1 MDTFPR
7 TWTDLILKSD
17 LTQTTNQQ
25 YSRNGFNFEVKIM
38 NKRYINLE
46 EELSEQGVNNNA
58 SHCISGDNVTE
69 QWYKTNREL
78 FSSEISQVLSVYK
91 CTKFA
96 YLDNGNMT
104 WNITVGI
111 KPNDE
116 KRIWKF
122 KVVYDK
128 NYDGNNENSV
138 KVYSIS
144 PTYEEIK
151 QRLFNKY
158 GEFDNIP
165 YTRTDSN
172 GNKYIS
178 YYKNYKTPLNAVE
191 KLKAAFKWGLFV
203 EKSLMDLENW
213 QTFWNLYQNDDA
225 EGMYRNLDK
234 CENANQAIDNQTA
247 SEQNQPSSSNQQI
260 VYDENENV
268 NNWIKKYP
276 DERKKEIDYLKK
288 NKTGYSYQI
297 NAEGVLTVPFSL
309 GEFVFLMVIDKDF
322 PNRTVQG
329 FPPVKVYLVKPTAKE
344 IKEKF
349 NMNCVPNVKMDSNG
363 YEYITL
369 SEISNDF
376 ERYISGK
383 TEQTFVEIV
392 IENTSKWFREISNA
406 IYENPINQRPD
417 LYDGDEYSCYS
428 GKKKKYCDA
437 RASRDNPVNTRCKKV
452 VLSDRAYAQILSETF
467 NRVRTETGGLLLG
480 HFDDGVWYVVE
491 ASDPGINAVFSAAYH
506 EGDEDYENHV
516 CGVYSRLYKHPLV
529 FLGMWHRHPGSMD
542 TFSGTDDQTNYKF
555 AGSCGN
561 GCISALINIDP
572 NFRITFYYVEQG
584 KHNQVHYSKVDVEVG
599 DDKFEN
605 KNVLKFASTSDVVN
619 RLRGGR

>member
-1 MDTFPR
+1 MINR
-7 TWTDLILKSD
+7 K
-17 LTQTTNQQ
+17 
-25 YSRNGFNFEVKIM
+25 E
-38 NKRYINLE
+38 INLE
-46 EELSEQGVNNNA
+46 EELNTQGVNNDK
-58 SHCISGDNVTE
+58 ISANDTNDLME
-69 QWYKTNREL
+69 QWYKTNMDL
-78 FSSEISQVLSVYK
+78 YSSEISQVLSVYK

-96 YLDNGNMT
+96 YLDNGNIS

-111 KPNDE
+111 KPDEE
-116 KRIWKF
+116 KRIWSF
-122 KVVYDK
+122 KVVYDR
-128 NYDGNNENSV
+128 NYDGKNENSV
-138 KVYSIS
+138 KVYAIS
-144 PTYEEIK
+144 PTYDDIK
-151 QRLFNKY
+151 KRLFDKY

-172 GNKYIS
+172 GKKYIS
-178 YYKNYKTPLNAVE
+178 YYKNYKTPLSAVE

-203 EKSLMDLENW
+203 EKSLLDQENW
-213 QTFWNLYQNDDA
+213 QTFWNLYENDNAENAYKAFEKSKIANQDDA
-225 EGMYRNLDK
+225 YQL
-234 CENANQAIDNQTA
+234 
-247 SEQNQPSSSNQQI
+247 SLEQNKPSSAVEQI
-260 VYDENENV
+260 VYDENENI
-268 NNWIKKYP
+268 NNWIKKCP
-276 DERKKEIDYLKK
+276 SQRKKEIDYLKK
-288 NKTGYSYQI
+288 NKTEYSYQI
-297 NAEGVLTVPFSL
+297 NAEGVLSVPFSL

-322 PNRTVQG
+322 PSRTIQG

-344 IKEKF
+344 IKSRF
-349 NMNCVPNVKMDSNG
+349 NMSCVPNVKMDTNG

-369 SEISNDF
+369 NEISRDF
-376 ERYISGK
+376 DKYISGN
-383 TEQTFVEIV
+383 TEKSFVEIV
-392 IENTSKWFREISNA
+392 IENTAKWFREISNA

-417 LYDGDEYSCYS
+417 LFDDDYSRFS
-428 GKKKKYCDA
+428 NNRKKYCDA
-437 RASRDNPVNTRCKKV
+437 RASRNNPVNARCKKV

-480 HFDDGVWYVVE
+480 HFDNGIWYVVE

-572 NFRITFYYVEQG
+572 DFRITFYYVEQG

-605 KNVLKFASTSDVVN
+605 KNVLKLATNSDVIN
-619 RLRGGR
+619 RIRGGR

>member
-1 MDTFPR
+1 MINR
-7 TWTDLILKSD
+7 K
-17 LTQTTNQQ
+17 
-25 YSRNGFNFEVKIM
+25 E
-38 NKRYINLE
+38 INLE
-46 EELSEQGVNNNA
+46 EELNTQGVNNDK
-58 SHCISGDNVTE
+58 ISANDTNDLME
-69 QWYKTNREL
+69 QWYKTNMDL
-78 FSSEISQVLSVYK
+78 YSSEISQVLSVYK

-96 YLDNGNMT
+96 YLDNGNIS

-111 KPNDE
+111 KPDEE
-116 KRIWKF
+116 KRIWSF
-122 KVVYDK
+122 KVVYDR
-128 NYDGNNENSV
+128 NYDGKNENSV
-138 KVYSIS
+138 KVYAIS
-144 PTYEEIK
+144 PTYDDIK
-151 QRLFNKY
+151 KRLFDKY

-172 GNKYIS
+172 GKKYIS
-178 YYKNYKTPLNAVE
+178 YYKNYKTPLSAVE

-203 EKSLMDLENW
+203 EKSLLDQENW
-213 QTFWNLYQNDDA
+213 QTFWNLYENDNAENAYKAFEKSKIAGQDDA
-225 EGMYRNLDK
+225 YQL
-234 CENANQAIDNQTA
+234 
-247 SEQNQPSSSNQQI
+247 SLEQNKPSSAVEQI
-260 VYDENENV
+260 VYDENESI
-268 NNWIKKYP
+268 NNWIKKCP
-276 DERKKEIDYLKK
+276 SQRKKEIDYLKK
-288 NKTGYSYQI
+288 NKTEYSYQI
-297 NAEGVLTVPFSL
+297 NAEGVLSVPFSL

-322 PNRTVQG
+322 PGRTIQG

-344 IKEKF
+344 IKSRF
-349 NMNCVPNVKMDSNG
+349 NMSCVPNVKMDTNG

-369 SEISNDF
+369 NEISRDF
-376 ERYISGK
+376 DKYISGN
-383 TEQTFVEIV
+383 TEKSFVEIV
-392 IENTSKWFREISNA
+392 IENTAKWFREISNA

-417 LYDGDEYSCYS
+417 LFDDDYSRFS
-428 GKKKKYCDA
+428 NNRKKYCDA
-437 RASRDNPVNTRCKKV
+437 RASRNNPVNARCKKV

-480 HFDDGVWYVVE
+480 HFDNGIWYVVE

-572 NFRITFYYVEQG
+572 DFRITFYYVEQG

-605 KNVLKFASTSDVVN
+605 KNVLKLATNSDVIN
-619 RLRGGR
+619 RIRGGR